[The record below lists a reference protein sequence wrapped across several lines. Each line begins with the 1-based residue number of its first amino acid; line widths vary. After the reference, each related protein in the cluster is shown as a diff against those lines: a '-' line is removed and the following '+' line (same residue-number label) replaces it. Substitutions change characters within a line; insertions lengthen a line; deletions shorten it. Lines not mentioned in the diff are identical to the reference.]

1 MNNKYK
7 TIEEKKQAAIVNA
20 ANWRYNNLEKYLLQN
35 ARHRAKKVGLDFNLT
50 LEDIVIP
57 ECCPYLGV
65 KLEPIFGK
73 GVQDY
78 NPSVDRIDN
87 SKGYIKGNVQVISTL
102 ANKMK
107 RTASIELLR
116 TFAKNILRVH
126 SHDS

>member
-1 MNNKYK
+1 MTHKYK
-7 TIEEKKQAAIVNA
+7 TAEEKKQAAIVNS

-35 ARHRAKKVGLDFNLT
+35 AKHRAKKTGLDFNLT
-50 LEDIVIP
+50 IDDIVIP
-57 ECCPYLGV
+57 EVCPYLGV
-65 KLEPIFGK
+65 KLDPIFGK

-87 SKGYIKGNVQVISTL
+87 SLGYVKGNVQVISTL

-107 RTASIELLR
+107 RTASIELLC

-126 SHDS
+126 HANC